1 MIFFSGKWWWR
12 THFCY
17 REMTEPLCGFLQAAV
32 AGNYDWGFVEV
43 GRVVDTRDF
52 TLCFFFWGQ
61 WTSSHK
67 ICMEY
72 EQNDFRT
79 EDPLPIFSCI
89 FFMHVSLGC
98 GIFLGVKLCQPNPH
112 KRPPAKNGFS
122 KNPRIE
128 KGCCG
133 QPYFLGW
140 FCCYHRDLRSK
151 LTNDVWVCF
160 DVCLE
165 PEWWKLF
172 ENLQKQANMS
182 CWWSCFWL
190 RSMKPCTDAMFFLK
204 HFSSC
209 GVPLPLQET
218 STFTTKVTKVSLM
231 YPDAN
236 AWWMNAL
243 FSLCLHSIPGELN
256 NNFLMSLFS
265 SSRCIYIYII

>member
-1 MIFFSGKWWWR
+1 
-12 THFCY
+12 
-17 REMTEPLCGFLQAAV
+17 
-32 AGNYDWGFVEV
+32 
-43 GRVVDTRDF
+43 
-52 TLCFFFWGQ
+52 
-61 WTSSHK
+61 
-67 ICMEY
+67 MEY
-72 EQNDFRT
+72 EQND
-79 EDPLPIFSCI
+79 LPDGRSSSNIFLY
-89 FFMHVSLGC
+89 FFFGHVSFGC
-98 GIFLGVKLCQPNPH
+98 GIFLRVKLCQPNPH
-112 KRPPAKNGFS
+112 HPDHRAKNGFS
-122 KNPRIE
+122 KKPTNRKRVVVDSLISLDSFSATIE
-128 KGCCG
+128 TSD
-133 QPYFLGW
+133 PNLE
-140 FCCYHRDLRSK
+140 
-151 LTNDVWVCF
+151 TMICF